1 MRFAT
6 ACLTV
11 VVTVALLA
19 FASRLNAAEA
29 PQWNVDHEASRVGFV
44 AQQSGDPVPGE
55 FASFDASIR
64 FARDQIDSSSVNVE
78 IRIGSVDAGGA
89 ERNQT
94 ITSPSLFHAA
104 EHPTASFRAT
114 HFRQLGEGQ
123 YVARGALTMRGTT
136 HTVELPF
143 DLDITGQNGTLRAVA
158 DGAVTVKRLRW
169 GIGKGQWK
177 DTSMVPND
185 VRIEIKIVATRP
197 AE

>member
-19 FASRLNAAEA
+19 FASRLSAAEA
-29 PQWNVDHEASRVGFV
+29 PEWTVDPDASRVGFV
-44 AQQSGDPVPGE
+44 AQQSGDPVPGAFE
-55 FASFDASIR
+55 SFDASIH
-64 FARDQIDSSSVNVE
+64 FAPDQLETSRVNVE
-78 IRIGSVDAGGA
+78 IRIGSVDAGSG

-104 EHPTASFRAT
+104 KYPTARFHAT
-114 HFRQLGEGQ
+114 RLRQVGDGQ
-123 YVARGALTMRGTT
+123 YVATGDLTMRGNT

-143 DLDITGQNGTLRAVA
+143 DLDITRRDGTLRAVA
-158 DGAVTVKRLRW
+158 DGAITVERLRW

-177 DTSMVPND
+177 ATSMVPNE

>member
-44 AQQSGDPVPGE
+44 ATQSGDPVPGE
-55 FASFDASIR
+55 FESFDASIR
-64 FARDQIDSSSVNVE
+64 FARDRLDSSSVNVH
-78 IRIGSVDAGGA
+78 IRIGSVDAGSG

-104 EHPTASFRAT
+104 EHPTARFRST
-114 HFRQLGEGQ
+114 RLRQVGDGQ
-123 YVARGALTMRGTT
+123 YIATGALTMRGTT
-136 HTVELPF
+136 HTVDLPF
-143 DLDITGQNGTLRAVA
+143 DLDITRRNGTLRAIA
-158 DGAVTVKRLRW
+158 EGALTVQRLRW

-185 VRIEIKIVATRP
+185 VRIEIRIVATRP